1 MAITSSGKTRACPMR
16 MAIQMASPRNTSDRG
31 ARRRWIRRRELRPVH
46 TALDNRTRVMGK
58 TVQNQAV
65 SVTGINELLSGARIE
80 AGEPACK
87 PNSGGWPGALA
98 PCTVATV
105 GKYIAR
111 QADGH
116 GRKLA
121 ITVARFNESITTAL
135 LQGAMECLLQHH
147 VQEEDIT
154 VCHVPGAFEL
164 PLACRRLAVSGVY
177 DAVLAL
183 GAVIR
188 GETPHFDFICTETAR
203 GIMQVNLDTNVPVIF
218 GVLTCETEEQAMAR
232 AGGRSGNKGAEAAV
246 AALEMAA
253 LAEGLGA
260 QKDPGKYG
268 HQA

>member
-1 MAITSSGKTRACPMR
+1 
-16 MAIQMASPRNTSDRG
+16 
-31 ARRRWIRRRELRPVH
+31 
-46 TALDNRTRVMGK
+46 MGK
-58 TVQNQAV
+58 TIQNQAV
-65 SVTGINELLSGARIE
+65 SVTGISELLSGARID

-135 LQGAMECLLQHH
+135 LQGAMECLVQHH
-147 VQEEDIT
+147 VQEQDIT

-188 GETPHFDFICTETAR
+188 GETPHFDYICTETAR
-203 GIMQVNLDTNVPVIF
+203 GIMQVNSDTNVPVIF

-232 AGGRSGNKGAEAAV
+232 AGGRLGNKGAEAAI